1 MTFQK
6 TDSKQCLSG
15 SSAFKEHAKKFN
27 LDDEE
32 QEILADFEANHAG
45 KPQITENRRKELA
58 ALANASY
65 KFRASAKKPYTIR
78 LHSGA
83 VDVIKAF
90 TDRFGGHYQTL
101 VDDAVIELAAKLKAE
116 LVQEF
121 LCWPSLMLQVCSI
134 GFSYFAIR
142 SGQTVWRIAVIWTLC
157 MGDRLFHP

>member
-1 MTFQK
+1 M
-6 TDSKQCLSG
+6 LS
-15 SSAFKEHAKKFN
+15 FKEHAKKFN
-27 LDDEE
+27 FDDEE

-65 KFRASAKKPYTIR
+65 KLRASAKKPYTIR

-101 VDDAVIELAAKLKAE
+101 VDDAVIELSAKLKAE
-116 LVQEF
+116 LV
-121 LCWPSLMLQVCSI
+121 
-134 GFSYFAIR
+134 
-142 SGQTVWRIAVIWTLC
+142 
-157 MGDRLFHP
+157 